1 MTQNKVWFITGTS
14 RGFGRLW
21 TEAALQRGDKVVA
34 TARDPKT
41 LNDLVNRFGDTILPL
56 ALDVTDRDAVFA
68 SVKRGAE
75 HFGRLD
81 IVISNAGYGALGM
94 IEEIDFETARNNFDT
109 NFFGTLS
116 LIQAVLPLLR
126 AQGSGHIL
134 PVSSG
139 AGLVALPTGGVYSS
153 SKFAVNALGDTLS
166 QEVAD
171 FGIKVT
177 IIEPGPFNTDFSG
190 SSLVAAKPMPEYAAI
205 HAEMA
210 KFMDH
215 ASFPDPR
222 DTIAPL
228 LRAIDME
235 EPPLHLLMGHIM
247 LPMIEQVY
255 EKRLQTLRQGAA
267 LSD

>member
-1 MTQNKVWFITGTS
+1 MTQSKVWFITGTS
-14 RGFGRLW
+14 RGFGKLW
-21 TEAALQRGDKVVA
+21 AEAALKRGDKVVA
-34 TARDPKT
+34 TARNTAALD
-41 LNDLVNRFGDTILPL
+41 DLVSTFGETILPL

-68 SVKRGAE
+68 SVKQGAE

-94 IEEIDFETARNNFDT
+94 IEEIDIETARKNFDT

-139 AGLVALPTGGVYSS
+139 AGLIALPTGGVYSS
-153 SKFAVNALGDTLS
+153 SKFAVNALGDTLA
-166 QEVAD
+166 QEVAG

-190 SSLVAAKPMPEYAAI
+190 NSLVAAKPMPEYAAL

-210 KFMDH
+210 KFMDPSH
-215 ASFPDPR
+215 FPDPR
-222 DTIAPL
+222 ETIAPL

-235 EPPLHLLMGHIM
+235 EPPLHLLLGNLM
-247 LPMIEQVY
+247 LPMVEQVY
-255 EKRLQTLRQGAA
+255 EKRLETLRQGAA
-267 LSD
+267 LSN